1 MKPEVF
7 IIGADQG
14 AVSYPDTDAKYFEM
28 LFYNQQDQGESGK
41 PILDVRLR
49 QIGGTTYVDY
59 TIVLYGLKA
68 TTGRPNGHIGLTYR
82 LERCIKDLRR
92 VYDFLMSE
100 LRGLCYNSLLTPDMT
115 TIQRSISDFKEFP
128 QGMAERFD
136 QIFDE
141 SDFTPIPTSANSTGE
156 KQLLNPQD
164 IYRSSVGENVT
175 KGKVIRVSELYTSAS
190 QREMN
195 AKLQQREEQMKAT
208 LTEQMQKSQSR
219 IDALSQ
225 KISQLQKQSREDRER
240 IEDYEDR
247 FQKAKERL
255 DIPAH
260 SGSKDQ
266 SVGQTQQPEES
277 MTSEGEKGGR
287 TERSGRFC
295 WWREALSLLQLILSI
310 VILGLLVF
318 AIIQRDETAEP
329 LVDNQTERVEQS
341 FWSRVCDL
349 FGDEDKNSPK
359 EERRSQEEVENLS
372 EDTTELQKSQPL
384 QVEEIDKDTSH
395 DAE

>member
-82 LERCIKDLRR
+82 LEGCINDLRR

-100 LRGLCYNSLLTPDMT
+100 LRGLCYNSLLTLDMT
-115 TIQRSISDFKEFP
+115 TIQRPISDFKELP

-136 QIFDE
+136 QIFDK
-141 SDFTPIPTSANSTGE
+141 SDISRIPRSAASTGE
-156 KQLLNPQD
+156 KQLLNPED
-164 IYRSSVGENVT
+164 IYRSSIGENVS
-175 KGKVIRVSELYTSAS
+175 KGKVIRVSELYPSAS

-208 LTEQMQKSQSR
+208 LAEQTQKSQSR
-219 IDALSQ
+219 IDDLSQ
-225 KISQLQKQSREDRER
+225 QISQLRKQSREDRER

-255 DIPAH
+255 DIPTH
-260 SGSKDQ
+260 SGKGQ
-266 SVGQTQQPEES
+266 SAGQTQQPEVP

-318 AIIQRDETAEP
+318 AITQRDETAKP
-329 LVDNQTERVEQS
+329 PVDTPTERVEQS
-341 FWSRVCDL
+341 FWSRVRDL
-349 FGDEDKNSPK
+349 FGDENKNSPK
-359 EERRSQEEVENLS
+359 EERRPQEEVKRLS
-372 EDTTELQKSQPL
+372 EDSIQLQKSQSF
-384 QVEEIDKDTSH
+384 QVEETDSDTSH
-395 DAE
+395 DDR

>member
-14 AVSYPDTDAKYFEM
+14 AVSYPNTDARYFEM
-28 LFYNQQDQGESGK
+28 TFYNVQEKGESGK

-49 QIGGTTYVDY
+49 HIGDKTYVDY
-59 TIVLYGLKA
+59 TIVLYGLKT

-82 LERCIKDLRR
+82 LKGCIKDLRR

-100 LRGLCYNSLLTPDMT
+100 LRGLCYNNLLTTDMSGFLK
-115 TIQRSISDFKEFP
+115 QMSDFKGFP
-128 QGMAERFD
+128 EEMARRFD

-141 SDFTPIPTSANSTGE
+141 SDITPIPQSVTSTGE
-156 KQLLNPQD
+156 KQLLNPED
-164 IYRSSVGENVT
+164 IYRSSVGENVS
-175 KGKVIRVSELYTSAS
+175 KCKVIRVSELYPSVS
-190 QREMN
+190 QKEMN

-208 LTEQMQKSQSR
+208 LTEQTQKSQSR

-260 SGSKDQ
+260 SAKDQ
-266 SVGQTQQPEES
+266 SAGQTQQPEVP
-277 MTSEGEKGGR
+277 MKSEGEKGGR

-318 AIIQRDETAEP
+318 AITQRDETAKP
-329 LVDNQTERVEQS
+329 PVDTPIQSVEQS

-349 FGDEDKNSPK
+349 FGDEDKDSPK
-359 EERRSQEEVENLS
+359 EERRPQEEVENLS
-372 EDTTELQKSQPL
+372 EDTTQLQNSHSIK
-384 QVEEIDKDTSH
+384 VEETVSGTPRNAK
-395 DAE
+395 

>member
-82 LERCIKDLRR
+82 LEGCINDLRR

-115 TIQRSISDFKEFP
+115 TIQRSISDFKELP

-136 QIFDE
+136 QIFDK
-141 SDFTPIPTSANSTGE
+141 SDISRIPRSAASTGE
-156 KQLLNPQD
+156 KQLLNPED
-164 IYRSSVGENVT
+164 IYRSSIGENVS
-175 KGKVIRVSELYTSAS
+175 KGKVIRVSELYPSAS

-208 LTEQMQKSQSR
+208 LAEQTQKSQSR
-219 IDALSQ
+219 IDDLSQ
-225 KISQLQKQSREDRER
+225 QISQLRKQSREDRER

-255 DIPAH
+255 DIPTH
-260 SGSKDQ
+260 SGKGQ
-266 SVGQTQQPEES
+266 SAGQTQQPEVP

-318 AIIQRDETAEP
+318 AITQRDETAKP
-329 LVDNQTERVEQS
+329 PVDTPTERVEQS
-341 FWSRVCDL
+341 FWSRVRDL
-349 FGDEDKNSPK
+349 FGDENKNSPK
-359 EERRSQEEVENLS
+359 EERRPQEEVKRLS
-372 EDTTELQKSQPL
+372 EDSIQLQKSQSF
-384 QVEEIDKDTSH
+384 QVEETDSDTSH
-395 DAE
+395 DDR

>member
-14 AVSYPDTDAKYFEM
+14 AVSYPNTDARYFEM
-28 LFYNQQDQGESGK
+28 TFYNVQEKGESGK

-49 QIGGTTYVDY
+49 HIGDKTYVDY
-59 TIVLYGLKA
+59 TIVLYGLKT

-82 LERCIKDLRR
+82 LKGCIKDLRR

-175 KGKVIRVSELYTSAS
+175 NGKVIRVSELYPSAS

-208 LTEQMQKSQSR
+208 LTEQTQKSQSR

-260 SGSKDQ
+260 SGKGQ
-266 SVGQTQQPEES
+266 SAGQTKQPEES

-318 AIIQRDETAEP
+318 AITQRDETAKP
-329 LVDNQTERVEQS
+329 PVDTQTERVEQS
-341 FWSRVCDL
+341 FWSRIRNF

-359 EERRSQEEVENLS
+359 EESRSQEEVKRLS
-372 EDTTELQKSQPL
+372 EDSIQLQKSQSF
-384 QVEEIDKDTSH
+384 QMEETDRDTSH
-395 DAE
+395 DDK

>member
-82 LERCIKDLRR
+82 LEGCINDLRR

-115 TIQRSISDFKEFP
+115 TIQRSISDFKELP

-136 QIFDE
+136 QIFDK
-141 SDFTPIPTSANSTGE
+141 SDISRIPRSAASTGE
-156 KQLLNPQD
+156 KQLLNPED
-164 IYRSSVGENVT
+164 IYRSSVGENVS
-175 KGKVIRVSELYTSAS
+175 KGKVIRVSELYPSAS

-208 LTEQMQKSQSR
+208 LAEQTQKSQSR
-219 IDALSQ
+219 IDDLSQ
-225 KISQLQKQSREDRER
+225 QISQLQKQSREDRER

-260 SGSKDQ
+260 SGKGQ
-266 SVGQTQQPEES
+266 SAGQTQQPEVP

-318 AIIQRDETAEP
+318 AITQRDETAKP
-329 LVDNQTERVEQS
+329 PVDTPTQSVEQS

-349 FGDEDKNSPK
+349 FEDEDKDSPK
-359 EERRSQEEVENLS
+359 EESRSQEEVKRLS
-372 EDTTELQKSQPL
+372 EDSIQLQKSQSF
-384 QVEEIDKDTSH
+384 QMEETDRDTSR
-395 DAE
+395 DAK

>member
-82 LERCIKDLRR
+82 LEGCINDLRR

-115 TIQRSISDFKEFP
+115 TIQRSISDFKELP
-128 QGMAERFD
+128 EAMAKRFD
-136 QIFDE
+136 QIFNK
-141 SDFTPIPTSANSTGE
+141 SDIKSIPRSATSTGE
-156 KQLLNPQD
+156 KQLLNPED
-164 IYRSSVGENVT
+164 IYRSSVGENVSN
-175 KGKVIRVSELYTSAS
+175 GKVIRVSELYPSAS

-208 LTEQMQKSQSR
+208 LAEQTQKSQSR
-219 IDALSQ
+219 IDDLSQ
-225 KISQLQKQSREDRER
+225 QISQLRKQSREDRER

-255 DIPAH
+255 DIPTH
-260 SGSKDQ
+260 SGKGQ
-266 SVGQTQQPEES
+266 SAGQTQQPEVP

-318 AIIQRDETAEP
+318 AITQRDETAKP
-329 LVDNQTERVEQS
+329 PVDTPTERVEQS

-349 FGDEDKNSPK
+349 FGDENKNSPK
-359 EERRSQEEVENLS
+359 EERRPQEEVENLS
-372 EDTTELQKSQPL
+372 EDTTQLQNSHSI
-384 QVEEIDKDTSH
+384 QVEETDSDTSH
-395 DAE
+395 DDK

>member
-82 LERCIKDLRR
+82 LEGCINDLRR

-115 TIQRSISDFKEFP
+115 TIQRSISDFKELP

-136 QIFDE
+136 QIFDK
-141 SDFTPIPTSANSTGE
+141 SDISRIPWSAASTGE
-156 KQLLNPQD
+156 KQLLNPED
-164 IYRSSVGENVT
+164 IYRSSVGENVS
-175 KGKVIRVSELYTSAS
+175 KGKVIRVSELYPSAS

-208 LTEQMQKSQSR
+208 LAEQTQKSQSR
-219 IDALSQ
+219 IDDLSQ
-225 KISQLQKQSREDRER
+225 QISQLQKQSREDRER

-260 SGSKDQ
+260 SGKGQ
-266 SVGQTQQPEES
+266 SAGQTQQPEVP

-318 AIIQRDETAEP
+318 AITQRDETAKP
-329 LVDNQTERVEQS
+329 PVDTPTQSVEQS

-349 FGDEDKNSPK
+349 FEDEDKDSPK
-359 EERRSQEEVENLS
+359 EERRLQEEDENLS
-372 EDTTELQKSQPL
+372 EDTTQLQNSHSI
-384 QVEEIDKDTSH
+384 QVEETVSDTPR
-395 DAE
+395 DAK

>member
-82 LERCIKDLRR
+82 LEGRIKDLRR

-115 TIQRSISDFKEFP
+115 TIQRSISDFKELP
-128 QGMAERFD
+128 HEMAERFD
-136 QIFDE
+136 QIFNK
-141 SDFTPIPTSANSTGE
+141 SDISSIPRSAASTGE
-156 KQLLNPQD
+156 KQLLNPED
-164 IYRSSVGENVT
+164 IYRSSIGENVS
-175 KGKVIRVSELYTSAS
+175 KGKVIRVSELYPSAS

-208 LTEQMQKSQSR
+208 LTEQTQKSQSR

-255 DIPAH
+255 DIPTH
-260 SGSKDQ
+260 SAKGQ
-266 SVGQTQQPEES
+266 SAGQTQQPEVL

-295 WWREALSLLQLILSI
+295 RWREALSLLQLILSI

-318 AIIQRDETAEP
+318 AITQRDETAKP
-329 LVDNQTERVEQS
+329 PVDTPTERVEQS

-349 FGDEDKNSPK
+349 FGDENKNSPK
-359 EERRSQEEVENLS
+359 EEQRPQEEVKRLS
-372 EDTTELQKSQPL
+372 EDSIQLQKSQSF
-384 QVEEIDKDTSH
+384 QMEETDSDTSH
-395 DAE
+395 DDR

>member
-82 LERCIKDLRR
+82 LEGCINDLRR

-115 TIQRSISDFKEFP
+115 TIQRSISDFKELP
-128 QGMAERFD
+128 EAMAMRFD
-136 QIFDE
+136 QIFNK
-141 SDFTPIPTSANSTGE
+141 SDIKSIPRSVTSTGE
-156 KQLLNPQD
+156 TQLLNPED
-164 IYRSSVGENVT
+164 IYRSSVGENVS
-175 KGKVIRVSELYTSAS
+175 KGKVIRISELYPSAS
-190 QREMN
+190 RREMN

-208 LTEQMQKSQSR
+208 LAEQTQKSQSR
-219 IDALSQ
+219 IDDLSQ
-225 KISQLQKQSREDRER
+225 QISQLQKQSREDRER
-240 IEDYEDR
+240 IEDYEGR

-255 DIPAH
+255 DIPTH
-260 SGSKDQ
+260 SAKDQ
-266 SVGQTQQPEES
+266 SAGQTQQPEVP

-318 AIIQRDETAEP
+318 AITQRDETAKP
-329 LVDNQTERVEQS
+329 PVDTPTERVEQS

-349 FGDEDKNSPK
+349 FGDENKNSPK
-359 EERRSQEEVENLS
+359 EESRSQEEVKRLS
-372 EDTTELQKSQPL
+372 EDSIQLQNSHSL

-395 DAE
+395 DDK

>member
-1 MKPEVF
+1 M
-7 IIGADQG
+7 
-14 AVSYPDTDAKYFEM
+14 T
-28 LFYNQQDQGESGK
+28 FYNVQEKGESGK

-49 QIGGTTYVDY
+49 HIGDKTYVDY

-68 TTGRPNGHIGLTYR
+68 TTGRPNGHIGLIYR
-82 LERCIKDLRR
+82 LKGCIKDLRR

-100 LRGLCYNSLLTPDMT
+100 LRGLCYNNLLTTDMSGFLK
-115 TIQRSISDFKEFP
+115 QMSDFKGFP
-128 QGMAERFD
+128 EEMARRFD

-141 SDFTPIPTSANSTGE
+141 SDITSIPQSVTSTGE
-156 KQLLNPQD
+156 KQLLNPED
-164 IYRSSVGENVT
+164 IYRSSVGENVS
-175 KGKVIRVSELYTSAS
+175 KGKVIRVSELYPSAS

-208 LTEQMQKSQSR
+208 LAEQTQKSQSR
-219 IDALSQ
+219 IDDLSQ
-225 KISQLQKQSREDRER
+225 QISQLRKQSREDRER

-255 DIPAH
+255 DIPTH
-260 SGSKDQ
+260 SAKDQ
-266 SVGQTQQPEES
+266 SAGQTHQPEVP

-318 AIIQRDETAEP
+318 AITQRDETAKP
-329 LVDNQTERVEQS
+329 PVDTPTQSVEQS

-349 FGDEDKNSPK
+349 FGDEDKDSPK
-359 EERRSQEEVENLS
+359 KERRLQEEVENLS
-372 EDTTELQKSQPL
+372 EDTTQLQNSHSIK
-384 QVEEIDKDTSH
+384 VEETDRDTPHDDK
-395 DAE
+395 

>member
-82 LERCIKDLRR
+82 LEGCINDLRR

-115 TIQRSISDFKEFP
+115 TIQRSISDFKELP

-136 QIFDE
+136 QIFDK
-141 SDFTPIPTSANSTGE
+141 SDISRIPRSAASTGE
-156 KQLLNPQD
+156 KQLLNPED
-164 IYRSSVGENVT
+164 IYRSSVGENVS
-175 KGKVIRVSELYTSAS
+175 KGKVIRVSELYPSAS

-208 LTEQMQKSQSR
+208 LAEQTQKSQSR
-219 IDALSQ
+219 IDDLSQ
-225 KISQLQKQSREDRER
+225 QISQLRKQSREDRER

-255 DIPAH
+255 DIPTH
-260 SGSKDQ
+260 SAKDQ
-266 SVGQTQQPEES
+266 SAGQTHQPEVP

-295 WWREALSLLQLILSI
+295 RWREALSLLQLILSI

-318 AIIQRDETAEP
+318 AITQRDETAKP
-329 LVDNQTERVEQS
+329 PVDTPTQSVEQS

-349 FGDEDKNSPK
+349 FGDEDKDSPK
-359 EERRSQEEVENLS
+359 EERRLQEEVENLS
-372 EDTTELQKSQPL
+372 EDTTQLQNSHSIK
-384 QVEEIDKDTSH
+384 VEETVSGTPR
-395 DAE
+395 DAK

>member
-28 LFYNQQDQGESGK
+28 LFYNQQDQGECGK

-82 LERCIKDLRR
+82 LEGCINDLRR

-115 TIQRSISDFKEFP
+115 TIQRPISDFKELP
-128 QGMAERFD
+128 QEMAERFD
-136 QIFDE
+136 QIFDK
-141 SDFTPIPTSANSTGE
+141 SDISRIPQSAASTGE
-156 KQLLNPQD
+156 KQLLNPED
-164 IYRSSVGENVT
+164 IYRSSVGENVS
-175 KGKVIRVSELYTSAS
+175 KGKVIRVSELYPSAS

-208 LTEQMQKSQSR
+208 LTEQTQKSQSR
-219 IDALSQ
+219 IDDLSQ
-225 KISQLQKQSREDRER
+225 QISQLQKQSREDRER

-255 DIPAH
+255 DIPTH
-260 SGSKDQ
+260 SGKGQ
-266 SVGQTQQPEES
+266 SVGQTQQPEVP

-318 AIIQRDETAEP
+318 AISQRDETAKP
-329 LVDNQTERVEQS
+329 PVDTPTERVEQS

-349 FGDEDKNSPK
+349 FGDENKNSPK
-359 EERRSQEEVENLS
+359 EERKLQEEVENLS
-372 EDTTELQKSQPL
+372 EDTTQLQNSHSI
-384 QVEEIDKDTSH
+384 QVEETDSDTSH
-395 DAE
+395 DAK

>member
-59 TIVLYGLKA
+59 TIILYGLKA

-82 LERCIKDLRR
+82 LEGYIKDLRR

-115 TIQRSISDFKEFP
+115 TIQCPISDFKELP
-128 QGMAERFD
+128 QWMAERFD
-136 QIFDE
+136 QIFNK
-141 SDFTPIPTSANSTGE
+141 SDITQIPRSATSTGE

-175 KGKVIRVSELYTSAS
+175 NGKVIRVSELYPSAS

-208 LTEQMQKSQSR
+208 LTEQTQKSQSR

-225 KISQLQKQSREDRER
+225 QISQLQKQSREDRER

-260 SGSKDQ
+260 SGMDQ
-266 SVGQTQQPEES
+266 SAGQTQQPEVS

-318 AIIQRDETAEP
+318 AITQRDETAKP
-329 LVDNQTERVEQS
+329 PVDTPTERVEQS
-341 FWSRVCDL
+341 VGSRIRNF

-359 EERRSQEEVENLS
+359 EERGAQEEVENLS
-372 EDTTELQKSQPL
+372 EDTTQLQKSQPL
-384 QVEEIDKDTSH
+384 QVEENDKDTPH
-395 DAE
+395 DDK

>member
-82 LERCIKDLRR
+82 LEGCINDLRR

-115 TIQRSISDFKEFP
+115 TIQRPISDFKELP
-128 QGMAERFD
+128 QEMAERYD
-136 QIFDE
+136 QIFDK
-141 SDFTPIPTSANSTGE
+141 SDISRIPQSAASTGE
-156 KQLLNPQD
+156 KQLLNPED
-164 IYRSSVGENVT
+164 IYRSSVGENVS
-175 KGKVIRVSELYTSAS
+175 KGKVIRVSELYPSAS

-208 LTEQMQKSQSR
+208 LTEQTQKSQSR
-219 IDALSQ
+219 IDDLSQ
-225 KISQLQKQSREDRER
+225 QISQLQKQSREDRER

-255 DIPAH
+255 DIPTH
-260 SGSKDQ
+260 SGKGQ
-266 SVGQTQQPEES
+266 SVGQTQQPEVP

-318 AIIQRDETAEP
+318 AISQRDETAKP
-329 LVDNQTERVEQS
+329 PVDTPTERVEQS

-349 FGDEDKNSPK
+349 FGDENKNSPK
-359 EERRSQEEVENLS
+359 EERKLQEEVENLS
-372 EDTTELQKSQPL
+372 EDTTQLQNSHSI
-384 QVEEIDKDTSH
+384 QVEETDSDTSH
-395 DAE
+395 DAK

>member
-14 AVSYPDTDAKYFEM
+14 AVSYPNTGARYFEM
-28 LFYNQQDQGESGK
+28 TFYNVQEKGESGK

-49 QIGGTTYVDY
+49 HIGDKTYVDY

-68 TTGRPNGHIGLTYR
+68 TTGRPNGHIGLIYR
-82 LERCIKDLRR
+82 LKGCIKDLRR

-115 TIQRSISDFKEFP
+115 TIQRSISDFKELP
-128 QGMAERFD
+128 EAMAMRFD
-136 QIFDE
+136 QIFNK
-141 SDFTPIPTSANSTGE
+141 SDIKSIPRSVTSTGE
-156 KQLLNPQD
+156 KQLLNPED
-164 IYRSSVGENVT
+164 IYRSSVGENVI
-175 KGKVIRVSELYTSAS
+175 KGKVIRVSELYPSVS
-190 QREMN
+190 QKEMN

-208 LTEQMQKSQSR
+208 LTEQTQKSQSR

-225 KISQLQKQSREDRER
+225 QISQLQKQSREDRER

-255 DIPAH
+255 DIPTH
-260 SGSKDQ
+260 FGKGQ
-266 SVGQTQQPEES
+266 SAGQTHQPEVP

-318 AIIQRDETAEP
+318 AITQRDETAKP
-329 LVDNQTERVEQS
+329 PVDTQTERVEQS
-341 FWSRVCDL
+341 FWSKVCDF
-349 FGDEDKNSPK
+349 FGDEDKDSPK
-359 EERRSQEEVENLS
+359 EERRPQEEVENLS
-372 EDTTELQKSQPL
+372 EDTTQLQNSHSIK
-384 QVEEIDKDTSH
+384 VEETVSGTPRNAK
-395 DAE
+395 

>member
-41 PILDVRLR
+41 PILDVRQR

-82 LERCIKDLRR
+82 LKGCIKDIRR

-100 LRGLCYNSLLTPDMT
+100 LRGLCYNNLLTTDMSGFLK
-115 TIQRSISDFKEFP
+115 QISDFKGLPEE
-128 QGMAERFD
+128 MARRFD

-141 SDFTPIPTSANSTGE
+141 SDITRIPQSMTSTGE

-164 IYRSSVGENVT
+164 IYRSSVGENVS
-175 KGKVIRVSELYTSAS
+175 KGKVIRVSELYPSVS
-190 QREMN
+190 QKEMN

-208 LTEQMQKSQSR
+208 LAEQTQKSQSR
-219 IDALSQ
+219 IDDLSQ
-225 KISQLQKQSREDRER
+225 QISQLQKQSREDRER

-255 DIPAH
+255 DIPTH
-260 SGSKDQ
+260 SAKDQ
-266 SVGQTQQPEES
+266 SARQTHQPEVP

-318 AIIQRDETAEP
+318 AITQRDETAKP
-329 LVDNQTERVEQS
+329 PVDTQTERVEQS
-341 FWSRVCDL
+341 FWSKVCDF
-349 FGDEDKNSPK
+349 FGDEDKDSPK
-359 EERRSQEEVENLS
+359 EERRLQEEVENLS
-372 EDTTELQKSQPL
+372 EDTTQLQNSQSL
-384 QVEEIDKDTSH
+384 QVEETDRDTPR
-395 DAE
+395 DAK

>member
-82 LERCIKDLRR
+82 LEGCINDLRR

-115 TIQRSISDFKEFP
+115 TIQRPISDFKELP
-128 QGMAERFD
+128 QEMAERFD
-136 QIFDE
+136 QIFDK
-141 SDFTPIPTSANSTGE
+141 SDISRIPQSAASTGE
-156 KQLLNPQD
+156 KQLLNPED
-164 IYRSSVGENVT
+164 IYRSSVGENVS
-175 KGKVIRVSELYTSAS
+175 KGKVIRVSELYPSAS

-208 LTEQMQKSQSR
+208 LTEQTQKSQSR
-219 IDALSQ
+219 IDDLSQ
-225 KISQLQKQSREDRER
+225 QISQLQKQSREDRER

-255 DIPAH
+255 DIPTH
-260 SGSKDQ
+260 SGKGQ
-266 SVGQTQQPEES
+266 SVGQTQQPEVP

-318 AIIQRDETAEP
+318 AISQRDETAKP
-329 LVDNQTERVEQS
+329 PVDTPTERVEQS

-349 FGDEDKNSPK
+349 FGDENKNSPK
-359 EERRSQEEVENLS
+359 EERKLQEEVENLS
-372 EDTTELQKSQPL
+372 EDTTQLQNSHSI
-384 QVEEIDKDTSH
+384 QVEETDSDTSH
-395 DAE
+395 DAK

>member
-82 LERCIKDLRR
+82 LEGCINDLRR

-115 TIQRSISDFKEFP
+115 TIQRSISDFKELP

-136 QIFDE
+136 QIFDK
-141 SDFTPIPTSANSTGE
+141 SDISRIPRSAASTGE
-156 KQLLNPQD
+156 KQLLNPED
-164 IYRSSVGENVT
+164 IYRSSVGENVS
-175 KGKVIRVSELYTSAS
+175 KGKVIRVSELYPSAS

-208 LTEQMQKSQSR
+208 LAEQTQKSQSR
-219 IDALSQ
+219 IDDLSQ
-225 KISQLQKQSREDRER
+225 QISQLRKQSREDRER

-255 DIPAH
+255 DIPTH
-260 SGSKDQ
+260 SAKDQ
-266 SVGQTQQPEES
+266 PAGQTHQPEVP

-295 WWREALSLLQLILSI
+295 RWREALSLLQLILSI

-318 AIIQRDETAEP
+318 AITQRDETAKP
-329 LVDNQTERVEQS
+329 PVDTPTQSVEQS

-349 FGDEDKNSPK
+349 FGDEDKDSPK
-359 EERRSQEEVENLS
+359 EERRLQEEVENLS
-372 EDTTELQKSQPL
+372 EDTTQLQNSHSIK
-384 QVEEIDKDTSH
+384 VEETVSGTPR
-395 DAE
+395 DAK

>member
-82 LERCIKDLRR
+82 LEGCINDLRR

-115 TIQRSISDFKEFP
+115 TIQRPISDFKELP

-136 QIFDE
+136 QIFDK
-141 SDFTPIPTSANSTGE
+141 SDISRIPRSAASTGE
-156 KQLLNPQD
+156 KQLLNPED
-164 IYRSSVGENVT
+164 IYRSSVGENVS
-175 KGKVIRVSELYTSAS
+175 KGKVIRVSELYPSAS

-208 LTEQMQKSQSR
+208 LAEQTQKSQSR
-219 IDALSQ
+219 IDDLSQ
-225 KISQLQKQSREDRER
+225 QISQLRKQSREDRER

-255 DIPAH
+255 DIPTH
-260 SGSKDQ
+260 SGKGQ
-266 SVGQTQQPEES
+266 SAGQTQQPEVL

-287 TERSGRFC
+287 TERSGQFC
-295 WWREALSLLQLILSI
+295 RWREALSLLQLILSI

-318 AIIQRDETAEP
+318 AITQRDETAKP
-329 LVDNQTERVEQS
+329 PVDTPTERVEQS

-349 FGDEDKNSPK
+349 FGDENKNSPK
-359 EERRSQEEVENLS
+359 EERRPQEEVENLS
-372 EDTTELQKSQPL
+372 EDTTQLQNSHSI
-384 QVEEIDKDTSH
+384 QVEETDSDTSH
-395 DAE
+395 DDR

>member
-14 AVSYPDTDAKYFEM
+14 AVSYPNTDARYFEM
-28 LFYNQQDQGESGK
+28 TFYNVQEKGESGK

-49 QIGGTTYVDY
+49 HIGDKTYVDY

-68 TTGRPNGHIGLTYR
+68 TTGRPNGHIGLIYR
-82 LERCIKDLRR
+82 LEGCIKDLRR

-115 TIQRSISDFKEFP
+115 TIQRSISDFKELP
-128 QGMAERFD
+128 EAMAKRFD
-136 QIFDE
+136 QIFNK
-141 SDFTPIPTSANSTGE
+141 SDIKSIPRSVTSTGE
-156 KQLLNPQD
+156 KQLLNPED
-164 IYRSSVGENVT
+164 IYRSSVGENVSN
-175 KGKVIRVSELYTSAS
+175 GKVIRVSELYPSAS
-190 QREMN
+190 QKEMN

-208 LTEQMQKSQSR
+208 LIEQTQKSQSR

-225 KISQLQKQSREDRER
+225 QISQLQKQSREDRER

-260 SGSKDQ
+260 SAKDQ
-266 SVGQTQQPEES
+266 SAGQTQQPEVP

-318 AIIQRDETAEP
+318 AITQRDETAKP
-329 LVDNQTERVEQS
+329 PVDTPTERVEQS

-349 FGDEDKNSPK
+349 FGDEDKDSPK
-359 EERRSQEEVENLS
+359 EERRLQEEDENLS
-372 EDTTELQKSQPL
+372 EDTTQLQNSHSI
-384 QVEEIDKDTSH
+384 QVEETVSDTPR
-395 DAE
+395 DAK

>member
-82 LERCIKDLRR
+82 LEGCINDLRR

-115 TIQRSISDFKEFP
+115 TIQRSISDFKELP

-136 QIFDE
+136 QIFDK
-141 SDFTPIPTSANSTGE
+141 SDISRIPQSAASTGE
-156 KQLLNPQD
+156 KQLLNPED
-164 IYRSSVGENVT
+164 IYRSSVGENVS
-175 KGKVIRVSELYTSAS
+175 KGKVIRVSELYPSAS

-208 LTEQMQKSQSR
+208 LAEQTQKSQSR
-219 IDALSQ
+219 IDDLSQ
-225 KISQLQKQSREDRER
+225 QISQLQKQSREDRER

-260 SGSKDQ
+260 SGKGQ
-266 SVGQTQQPEES
+266 SAGQTQQPEVP

-318 AIIQRDETAEP
+318 AITQRDETAKP
-329 LVDNQTERVEQS
+329 PVDTPTQSVEQS

-349 FGDEDKNSPK
+349 FEDEDKDSPK
-359 EERRSQEEVENLS
+359 EESRSQEEVKRLS
-372 EDTTELQKSQPL
+372 EDSIQLQKSQSF
-384 QVEEIDKDTSH
+384 QMEETDRDTSH
-395 DAE
+395 DDK